1 MFPVF
6 IDFGTHDLPLLGETH
21 LFLPTY
27 GLIFAIAVL
36 LAWVWFTRRARSLGI
51 EDETLFNLTFY
62 SLLAGIIG
70 AKLFLVVIDWRLYLD
85 NPAELLGT
93 LRAAGVL
100 MGGVACGAFT
110 FILYARHRGL
120 PLFRLMDAIVAP
132 LALAQ
137 ALGRLGCFCAGCCWG
152 LPAASSSRFAVT
164 FSHPMAHRQTGVPTG
179 VPLVPTQLIEM
190 GYDLLLVLLLTLLWR
205 RLVRPEGTLFW
216 LYLLLYSLGR
226 GIIEFWRGDVQ
237 RGLYLGDLMSTSQ
250 LLSVAG
256 ALLALLMLLRSK
268 LRSGACRSS

>member
-6 IDFGTHDLPLLGETH
+6 IDFGTHDLPLMGETH

-70 AKLFLVVIDWRLYLD
+70 AKLLLVVIDWRLYLD
-85 NPAELLGT
+85 DPGELLGV

-100 MGGVACGAFT
+100 MGGVACGAIT
-110 FILYARHRGL
+110 FVLYARRRGL
-120 PLFRLMDAIVAP
+120 PLLRLIDAIVAP

-152 LPAASSSRFAVT
+152 IPAAASSRFAVT

-179 VPLVPTQLIEM
+179 LPLVPIQLVEM
-190 GYDLLLVLLLTLLWR
+190 CYDLLLVLLLTLLWR
-205 RLVRPEGTLFW
+205 RRVRPEGTLFW

-226 GIIEFWRGDVQ
+226 GVIEFWRGDLH
-237 RGLYLGDLMSTSQ
+237 RGLFLGDSLSTSQ

-256 ALLALLMLLRSK
+256 VLLALLMLLRAR
-268 LRSGACRSS
+268 LRRASDRPS